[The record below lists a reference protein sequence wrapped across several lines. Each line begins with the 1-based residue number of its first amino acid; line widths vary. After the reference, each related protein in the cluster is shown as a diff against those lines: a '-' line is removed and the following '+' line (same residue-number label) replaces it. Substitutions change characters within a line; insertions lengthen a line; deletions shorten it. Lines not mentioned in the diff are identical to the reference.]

1 MKVFSVADALL
12 KADLDGRREVPFD
25 EAQKE
30 TEALGAIFLETSAKT
45 GERRI
50 FFFGVGGLGALGH
63 KVAYCGSV
71 GTQGPD

>member
-1 MKVFSVADALL
+1 MRDALL

-50 FFFGVGGLGALGH
+50 YIFWGGSWGPGA
-63 KVAYCGSV
+63 
-71 GTQGPD
+71 QGGQLWERRDSGI